1 MYSDTLAKQYF
12 IESSIN
18 EDEYKY
24 QAGTLFRVFNRKKD
38 GLKGIYL
45 KLSINFYHTI
55 SSVLVNVNKLDIFDK
70 ELFNPICIQ
79 MKNAC
84 NKLIVVNGQIS
95 EANNTN

>member
-24 QAGTLFRVFNRKKD
+24 QIGTLFRVFNRKKD

-84 NKLIVVNGQIS
+84 IN
-95 EANNTN
+95 